1 VRYRGAL
8 TRSPRDYH
16 ATARIM
22 REPQLR
28 DTLANL
34 GSNVAA
40 GVRTMP
46 AHEAWLKRF

>member
-8 TRSPRDYH
+8 TRFPRDYH
-16 ATARIM
+16 AAARIM
-22 REPQLR
+22 PEPQLKE
-28 DTLANL
+28 TLANL
-34 GSNVAA
+34 GSSVAA